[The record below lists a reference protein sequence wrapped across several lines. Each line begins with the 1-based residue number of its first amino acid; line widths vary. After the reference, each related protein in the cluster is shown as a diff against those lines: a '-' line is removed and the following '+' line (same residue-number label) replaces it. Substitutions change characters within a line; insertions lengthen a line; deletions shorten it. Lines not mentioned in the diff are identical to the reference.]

1 MLAMWS
7 NFRPT
12 NESWIE
18 NIKPGGW
25 IGDIIPDETEICRK
39 SFSGQDEDEQKN
51 SSKHPA
57 VEKNDPETSNGSSDC
72 YQRMQTLKGECL
84 RFRKE
89 QLQDMPPPQK
99 W

>member
-1 MLAMWS
+1 MKVELKTS
-7 NFRPT
+7 NLKA
-12 NESWIE
+12 EL
-18 NIKPGGW
+18 
-25 IGDIIPDETEICRK
+25 EILYQMRRRFVEK
-39 SFSGQDEDEQKN
+39 VFSGQDEDEQKN

-57 VEKNDPETSNGSSDC
+57 IEKNDPETSNGSSDC